1 MDAVFVVV
9 IGRGRGGGGVPDP
22 PDPNDDDGGGG
33 PTTTPNG
40 PAVVGGNVEVSSSL
54 AMGGAMGGVMS
65 CLCVRCWVS
74 LIRWHNNICMV
85 CFCIPPD
92 PTPAPVLLWENERGN
107 YYTTSKKMKEGRS
120 FERRVHLG
128 GVHPIAY
135 AKFPGN
141 CLVEIN

>member
-1 MDAVFVVV
+1 MDAVFAVV

-65 CLCVRCWVS
+65 CLCVM
-74 LIRWHNNICMV
+74 LG
-85 CFCIPPD
+85 FLD
-92 PTPAPVLLWENERGN
+92 RGTIFAWCVFASHTRAS
-107 YYTTSKKMKEGRS
+107 YFMGE
-120 FERRVHLG
+120 
-128 GVHPIAY
+128 
-135 AKFPGN
+135 
-141 CLVEIN
+141 